1 VEASTIV
8 MIKLA
13 SNQLPKQAILRL
25 EAHSMLQFKSFVSQT
40 WSIATAALA
49 GQV

>member
-1 VEASTIV
+1 MTVKIE
-8 MIKLA
+8 LA

-25 EAHSMLQFKSFVSQT
+25 EVLSMLQLKSFVSQT
-40 WSIATAALA
+40 WSITTAALA